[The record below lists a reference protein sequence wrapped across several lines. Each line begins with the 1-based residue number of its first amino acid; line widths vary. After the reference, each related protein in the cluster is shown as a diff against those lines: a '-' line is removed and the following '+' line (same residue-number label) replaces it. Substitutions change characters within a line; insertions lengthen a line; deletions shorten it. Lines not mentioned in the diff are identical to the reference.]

1 MTEAIEIAVT
11 INGRAHRLNVA
22 PRRVLADVLRED
34 LQLLGCKIG
43 CDQAVCGACTVLVD
57 EMPVTACTTF
67 AFEVDRKTVITI
79 EGLAEGGGLDPV
91 QRAFLEHGAFQ
102 CGFCTPG
109 MILSVKALLARHPE
123 PDEAL
128 IRQWLSANISRC
140 TGYQMIVEAVRA
152 AAKER
157 ARLMD
162 GAASPFRAPVI
173 ALDGPDKVTG
183 AARYT
188 FDVSLP
194 GMLHAKV
201 LRSPHPHARI
211 RSIDTGRAEGLPG
224 VAAVVTGI
232 DAVGLPDP
240 YYGVAIR
247 DQPVVAIDKV
257 RYVGDMVAAVAAVDE
272 EIAYRALALIEV
284 HYDPLPAVTAI

>member
-128 IRQWLSANISRC
+128 IRQWLSANICRC

-152 AAKER
+152 AAR
-157 ARLMD
+157 T
-162 GAASPFRAPVI
+162 
-173 ALDGPDKVTG
+173 GPG
-183 AARYT
+183 
-188 FDVSLP
+188 
-194 GMLHAKV
+194 
-201 LRSPHPHARI
+201 
-211 RSIDTGRAEGLPG
+211 
-224 VAAVVTGI
+224 
-232 DAVGLPDP
+232 
-240 YYGVAIR
+240 
-247 DQPVVAIDKV
+247 
-257 RYVGDMVAAVAAVDE
+257 
-272 EIAYRALALIEV
+272 
-284 HYDPLPAVTAI
+284 